1 MAGIAGM
8 ITEGKNSDFIR
19 IFMVA
24 TVEVRIFLALLSPS
38 YEKGLVVGLTIFV
51 VGSDDVIHENLSRQ
65 DSNNPLGEPS
75 YDHFGLIEMCIL
87 HCQLRIDHI

>member
-38 YEKGLVVGLTIFV
+38 YEKFV
-51 VGSDDVIHENLSRQ
+51 VTLRMATLSKILIMCVGILL
-65 DSNNPLGEPS
+65 PLYYPIAIAMPVCLWRKGGE
-75 YDHFGLIEMCIL
+75 I
-87 HCQLRIDHI
+87 

>member
-1 MAGIAGM
+1 M
-8 ITEGKNSDFIR
+8 IGKR
-19 IFMVA
+19 ICIICIFHSGYRGNA
-24 TVEVRIFLALLSPS
+24 DFLALLSPS

>member
-38 YEKGLVVGLTIFV
+38 YEKFV
-51 VGSDDVIHENLSRQ
+51 VTLRMAT
-65 DSNNPLGEPS
+65 LGQA
-75 YDHFGLIEMCIL
+75 EMPVHL
-87 HCQLRIDHI
+87 LKFESWNVKAHA

>member
-38 YEKGLVVGLTIFV
+38 YEKFV
-51 VGSDDVIHENLSRQ
+51 VTLRMAALYRILILCVGFAL
-65 DSNNPLGEPS
+65 SNNLWAQSLLFLLCLKG
-75 YDHFGLIEMCIL
+75 GK
-87 HCQLRIDHI
+87 R